1 MYDDDEEVEDV
12 RLVEK
17 ERRRKALEVKNKD
30 KEADKWSKQKRNVSS
45 GRDRRRDR
53 QELREMLRGYR

>member
-1 MYDDDEEVEDV
+1 MYDDDEVEDI

-17 ERRRKALEVKNKD
+17 ERRRKAMAVKSKAKD
-30 KEADKWSKQKRNVSS
+30 EDKWLKQKGNISR

-53 QELREMLRGYR
+53 QELREIMRDYR